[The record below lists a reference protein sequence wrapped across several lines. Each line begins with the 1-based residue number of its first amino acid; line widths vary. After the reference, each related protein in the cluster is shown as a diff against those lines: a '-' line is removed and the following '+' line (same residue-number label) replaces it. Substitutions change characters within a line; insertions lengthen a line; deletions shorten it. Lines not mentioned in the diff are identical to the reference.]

1 MARLFTF
8 GCSFTQYMWPTW
20 AHIVGYDMGIEFHN
34 FALAGLGN
42 VGIQHRIIEA
52 DIKHNFQKDDII
64 MIMWTSWCREDR
76 VKNGIW
82 IPAGSVLNRSNDIY
96 DQKFVKKYWDYSNDI
111 VKNSTAII
119 AINKMYQNNIKWQ
132 GTGFPLYQTESERSS
147 ESKAE
152 RHLIKFYQKSIPKI
166 SYVNTTKTDMDKIA
180 FESILDCHPD
190 VEEHL
195 SIVEEHVYKKLNL
208 TVKQETK
215 DEFLKIQRII
225 RTHFTNN
232 KITSSDDR
240 LRHITDILSNRF
252 PKVWDVMKVR
262 QLID

>member
-42 VGIQHRIIEA
+42 VGIQHRIVEA
-52 DIKHNFQKDDII
+52 DLKYNFQEDDII

-76 VKNGIW
+76 VKNGTW
-82 IPAGSVLNRSNDIY
+82 MPAGSILNLNDVY
-96 DQKFVKKYWDYSNDI
+96 DHKFVKKYWDYSNDI

-119 AINKMYQNNIKWQ
+119 TVNKMYKNNIKWQ
-132 GTGFPLYQTESERSS
+132 GSGFPLHHTEGEKPIQ
-147 ESKAE
+147 SKQE
-152 RHLIKFYQKSIPKI
+152 QQLIKFYQKSIPKI
-166 SYVNTTKTDMDKIA
+166 SHVNTTKTDMDKIA

-208 TVKQETK
+208 TIKQETK
-215 DEFLKIQRII
+215 DEFLKVQETIK
-225 RTHFTNN
+225 TYFTNY
-232 KITSSDDR
+232 KIKSSQDR
-240 LRHITDILSNRF
+240 MHCISVILSNKF
-252 PKVWDVMKVR
+252 PKVWEVMKVK